1 VEETRVKLHYH
12 GSGATSD
19 YINANYIKFD
29 SSSNLFIATQA
40 PLSSYLSE
48 FWLMVYQQ
56 NCPVIVALNRL
67 IEGGKVKG
75 NSYWPNKD
83 GDEVTLGLI
92 TVKLIKT
99 INFPE
104 VQVVV
109 RQLKIANSMQPQ
121 EGFREIFQIHY
132 LGWPDFGVPESTAA
146 IREIAHAMEHCRKL
160 GNQNGLHGPCVV
172 HCSAGIGRTGSYL
185 AIVQA
190 ISTPKFQKLLEYARI
205 EKSLREG
212 KEEMRLDSIL
222 SQFSVKDLVWSLRC
236 QRNCGTVQNV
246 KQYQFIYRALKDEIL
261 YPSFPSTIVNALPPL
276 NPEPAHLPLSLDLT
290 FDDVVATHFTQASPS
305 RPGADLARPHSC
317 GLQSGLSVV
326 KVLVDVQ
333 TQE

>member
-1 VEETRVKLHYH
+1 
-12 GSGATSD
+12 
-19 YINANYIKFD
+19 
-29 SSSNLFIATQA
+29 
-40 PLSSYLSE
+40 
-48 FWLMVYQQ
+48 VYQQ
-56 NCPVIVALNRL
+56 NSPVIVALNRL

-75 NSYWPNKD
+75 NSYWPCKD

-92 TVKLIKT
+92 TVKLMKT
-99 INFPE
+99 INFSD

-109 RQLKIANSMQPQ
+109 RQLKIGNSMFPH

-146 IREIAHAMEHCRKL
+146 IREIAHAMDHCRKL
-160 GNQNGLHGPCVV
+160 GIQNYGLHGPCVI
-172 HCSAGIGRTGSYL
+172 HCSAGIGRTGSFL
-185 AIVQA
+185 SIVQTM
-190 ISTPKFQKLLEYARI
+190 STPKFQKLLEWARI

-222 SQFSVKDLVWSLRC
+222 SQFNVKDLVWSLRC
-236 QRNCGTVQNV
+236 QRNCGTVQNL

-261 YPSFPSTIVNALPPL
+261 YPAFPSTIVDVLPPL
-276 NPEPAHLPLSLDLT
+276 NPEPAPPNPFDGDIT
-290 FDDVVATHFTQASPS
+290 FDDVVATHFRTTSS
-305 RPGADLARPHSC
+305 EMGPHSC
-317 GLQSGLSVV
+317 GLQSGLSPV